1 MPIAAPLIAGAASVL
16 GQGINAYSTGKMNK
30 RAERFAIKSYL
41 TQRKDTL
48 SDWNMQNEYN
58 SPSAAMERLRKAGLN
73 PNLVYGDGNAI
84 QSASPIKSP
93 DAPNPLTIDRS
104 QNVDLSGV
112 GQAALSI
119 YDIQQKRST
128 NKQSPGTKHS
138 VSTGLYIK
146 SSSSYRYEYRKQK
159 SRSRL

>member
-84 QSASPIKSP
+84 QSASQSNLQTLPQL
-93 DAPNPLTIDRS
+93 LTIDHKT
-104 QNVDLSGV
+104 
-112 GQAALSI
+112 SI
-119 YDIQQKRST
+119 Y
-128 NKQSPGTKHS
+128 PG
-138 VSTGLYIK
+138 
-146 SSSSYRYEYRKQK
+146 
-159 SRSRL
+159 